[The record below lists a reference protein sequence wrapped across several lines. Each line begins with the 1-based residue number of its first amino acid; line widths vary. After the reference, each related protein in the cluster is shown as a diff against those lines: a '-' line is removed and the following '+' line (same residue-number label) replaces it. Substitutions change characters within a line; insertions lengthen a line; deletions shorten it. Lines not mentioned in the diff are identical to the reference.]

1 MKNQYLKIFQKG
13 QFQETEIDRFLASAK
28 EFILG
33 MEPSWTV
40 KLFAARHYPKRTLP
54 QNSYYWVLIKIIK
67 DALRELGHDVDE
79 KETHYMLRERLLYSE
94 LVNEETGEVARIVK
108 STQKLSTTEFNEYL
122 ENVKRFCAEWL
133 KLVLPDPDTQLE
145 INIDRNE

>member
-1 MKNQYLKIFQKG
+1 MKLEAFAIKSPSGFKITARKTFEDG
-13 QFQETEIDRFLASAK
+13 LNSLAD
-28 EFILG
+28 G
-33 MEPSWTV
+33 NYTV
-40 KLFAARHYPKRTLP
+40 TVEKRVKKRSNG